1 MHIAEGLLP
10 KEYIALYSLA
20 AGVFIAK
27 GGWDYSKR
35 SREFPMT
42 KQLTGVMTAA
52 VFIISL
58 LPIPVPIAGTSS
70 HPGGTPLAAIL
81 MGPFIPTVMSL
92 VALFFQAL
100 FLAHGG
106 LTTLGANTLTMG
118 VFGGTIGF
126 IIWYCCRKIGLSIPL
141 SAGLAGFL
149 GDISIYLGTSSQ
161 LALAIHGD
169 SNILK
174 VFELIL
180 MGFLPTQ
187 LPLAV
192 LEGIFTALVLKFLI
206 ERRPDI
212 LIRLKVVDK
221 EELIGY
227 TGLTMETKT
236 PNEISVP
243 IAKGLLTNQKWKI
256 FLVVGLIF
264 LVVVGVLVFGK
275 ADYQGADVSVTALAD
290 QFARKVGAG
299 SRDPFINTDKG
310 DLLLFLFAFSGLV
323 SGFFL
328 GYQWRS
334 LFPAKESILKNDK

>member
-10 KEYIALYSLA
+10 ADYAIGYSVA
-20 AGVFIAK
+20 AGVIVTK
-27 GGWDYSKR
+27 GILDYVKR
-35 SREFPMT
+35 SREFPMA

-58 LPIPVPIAGTSS
+58 LPIPVPITGTSS

-81 MGPFIPTVMSL
+81 MGPFIPSAMSV

-118 VFGGTIGF
+118 LFGGSIGYAV
-126 IIWYCCRKIGLSIPL
+126 WRCCRRMGLSLPW
-141 SAGLAGFL
+141 SAGLAGFI
-149 GDISIYLGTSSQ
+149 GDISIYIGTSSQ

-169 SNILK
+169 SSMFK
-174 VFELIL
+174 VFGVIL

-192 LEGIFTALVLKFLI
+192 LEGLFTALVLKFLA
-206 ERRPDI
+206 ERRKDI
-212 LIRLKVVDK
+212 LIRLGVVGGAGIVSTMRGIPG
-221 EELIGY
+221 E
-227 TGLTMETKT
+227 TGKSIVTG
-236 PNEISVP
+236 VP
-243 IAKGLLTNQKWKI
+243 ITKGRSTGQIGKKVML
-256 FLVVGLIF
+256 FVAGFAVLVVMAI
-264 LVVVGVLVFGK
+264 VFGQ
-275 ADYQGADVSVTALAD
+275 ADFQGADVAVTNLAD
-290 QFARKVGAG
+290 RFAEKVGAG

-310 DLLLFLFAFSGLV
+310 DLLLFLFALSGLV

-334 LFPAKESILKNDK
+334 LFPKEKRGEL

>member
-1 MHIAEGLLP
+1 MHIAEGMLP
-10 KEYIALYSLA
+10 SEYIALYTVA
-20 AGVFIAK
+20 ASVFVAK
-27 GGWDYSKR
+27 GCWDYSKR
-35 SREFPMT
+35 AQKLPIT

-58 LPIPVPIAGTSS
+58 LPIPVPIVGTSS

-81 MGPFIPTVMSL
+81 MGPFIPSAMSV

-106 LTTLGANTLTMG
+106 ITTLGANTLTMG

-126 IIWYCCRKIGLSIPL
+126 IIWRLGRKMGLSIAWA
-141 SAGLAGFL
+141 AGLAGFF
-149 GDISIYLGTSSQ
+149 GDISIYIGTTSQ

-169 SNILK
+169 TSLLK

-192 LEGIFTALVLKFLI
+192 LEGIFTGLVLKLLV

-212 LIRLKVVDK
+212 LIRLGVVSQEEIKPDREVNKNIFKPQKVIFYGVAIV
-221 EELIGY
+221 LLAF
-227 TGLTMETKT
+227 GLFFF
-236 PNEISVP
+236 S
-243 IAKGLLTNQKWKI
+243 
-256 FLVVGLIF
+256 
-264 LVVVGVLVFGK
+264 K
-275 ADYQGADVSVTALAD
+275 ADFQGADVRVTTIAD

-299 SRDPFINTDKG
+299 SREPFFNTDKG

-334 LFPAKESILKNDK
+334 IFSPKETLQNKEPKSLKGE

>member
-10 KEYIALYSLA
+10 AKYAIGYSVA
-20 AGVFIAK
+20 AGVIVAK
-27 GGWDYSKR
+27 GIADYVKR

-58 LPIPVPIAGTSS
+58 LPIPVPVTGTSS

-81 MGPFIPTVMSL
+81 MGPFIPSAMSL

-118 VFGGTIGF
+118 LFGGTIGYAV
-126 IIWYCCRKIGLSIPL
+126 WHCCRKMGLSLPWA
-141 SAGLAGFL
+141 AGLAGFT

-169 SNILK
+169 SSLYK
-174 VFELIL
+174 VFGTIL

-192 LEGIFTALVLKFLI
+192 LEGVFTALVLKFLA
-206 ERRPDI
+206 ERRQDI
-212 LIRLKVVDK
+212 LVRLGVVGS
-221 EELIGY
+221 EEGVS
-227 TGLTMETKT
+227 TAKR
-236 PNEISVP
+236 IS
-243 IAKGLLTNQKWKI
+243 TNQTGKKVML
-256 FLVVGLIF
+256 FALGFALLVVMAI
-264 LVVVGVLVFGK
+264 VLGK
-275 ADYQGADVSVTALAD
+275 ADFQGADVTVTTLAD
-290 QFARKVGAG
+290 RFARKVGAG
-299 SRDPFINTDKG
+299 SRDPYFNTDKG
-310 DLLLFLFAFSGLV
+310 DLLLFLFALSGLV

-328 GYQWRS
+328 GYQWRN
-334 LFPAKESILKNDK
+334 LFPTKRSVLNNDGE

>member
-10 KEYIALYSLA
+10 KEYAIAYSVA
-20 AGVFIAK
+20 AGVIVAK
-27 GGWDYSKR
+27 GLLDYGKR

-58 LPIPVPIAGTSS
+58 LPIPVPITGTSS

-81 MGPFIPTVMSL
+81 MGPFLPSAMSV

-118 VFGGTIGF
+118 LFGGTIGYAV
-126 IIWYCCRKIGLSIPL
+126 WRCCRRMGLSLPWA
-141 SAGLAGFL
+141 AGLAGFI

-169 SNILK
+169 SSLFK
-174 VFELIL
+174 VFGVIL

-192 LEGIFTALVLKFLI
+192 LEGLFTALVLKFLA
-206 ERRPDI
+206 ERRQDI
-212 LIRLKVVDK
+212 LIRLGVVEGAGLVSPARGIPGETGK
-221 EELIGY
+221 LIG
-227 TGLTMETKT
+227 TGA
-236 PNEISVP
+236 PVP
-243 IAKGLLTNQKWKI
+243 KGINTGQTGKKLLFFVAGFAALVLIAI
-256 FLVVGLIF
+256 
-264 LVVVGVLVFGK
+264 VFGQ
-275 ADYQGADVSVTALAD
+275 AEFQGADVAVTNLAD
-290 QFARKVGAG
+290 RFAQKVGAG
-299 SRDPFINTDKG
+299 SRDPFLNTDKG
-310 DLLLFLFAFSGLV
+310 DLLLFLFALSGLV

-328 GYQWRS
+328 GYQWRN
-334 LFPAKESILKNDK
+334 LFSKEKRGEL